1 MRFLCASLALG
12 IGFLVLV
19 PEPAHAGQRRGGP
32 VRYGYAPVYSGPCQP
47 AYPTYAPAAGY
58 SYSAPGGY
66 YYTPQG
72 YSAPRGYAAQHPT
85 PHQSYYPPPTASGQS
100 ITTAT
105 VTLADNR
112 FEPATIT
119 VAPGTTVRWV
129 NYGSHK
135 HTVTS
140 ATGAWDSGDLAPGQV
155 YSATFTKAGT
165 YEYFCRH
172 HKDMRGSIVV
182 K

>member
-12 IGFLVLV
+12 AGLLVLL
-19 PEPAHAGQRRGGP
+19 PEPAHAGQRRGA
-32 VRYGYAPVYSGPCQP
+32 VRYGYAPVYYDYCQP
-47 AYPTYAPAAGY
+47 VYPTYAPAAGY
-58 SYSAPGGY
+58 TYYAPGGY
-66 YYTPQG
+66 YY
-72 YSAPRGYAAQHPT
+72 APRGYAVQYPT
-85 PHQSYYPPPTASGQS
+85 PYQSFYSPPTTTTRP

-119 VAPGTTVRWV
+119 IAPGTTVRWV
-129 NYGSHK
+129 NNGSHK

-140 ATGAWDSGDLAPGQV
+140 ATGAWDSGDVGPGQV
-155 YSATFTKAGT
+155 YSATFTQAGT